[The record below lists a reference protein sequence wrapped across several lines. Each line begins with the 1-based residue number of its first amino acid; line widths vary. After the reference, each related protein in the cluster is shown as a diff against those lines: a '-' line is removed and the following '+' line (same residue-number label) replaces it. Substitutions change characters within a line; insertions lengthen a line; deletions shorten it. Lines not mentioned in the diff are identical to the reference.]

1 MLSTSK
7 LVHAQKKMEKINGSE
22 KKFVKDSPVFFFY
35 LMENNGMTVSL
46 QTSTSREK
54 VSAGATLM
62 FYVLKAH

>member
-1 MLSTSK
+1 MFSTSK
-7 LVHAQKKMEKINGSE
+7 LVHAQKKMEKNSGSV
-22 KKFVKDSPVFFFY
+22 KKIVKDSQVFFFN